1 MRVRAHLPGYRRL
14 QFLASAAVRTGVY
27 TGIALAL
34 IFALWLILANDVPV
48 LEKFALERNI
58 AGAGALAIV
67 ALVPILRFWRLPA
80 NLLTSGLLGWAIM
93 SLAYRLLCI
102 HFAGLAA
109 RNSAT
114 HVFTLGAVVYL
125 IAATV
130 AWIGSCIWKLRDS
143 DASRSHSHI
152 T

>member
-1 MRVRAHLPGYRRL
+1 MQVRAHLPGYRRL
-14 QFLASAAVRTGVY
+14 HFLANAAVLTGVY
-27 TGIALAL
+27 TGVALAL
-34 IFALWLILANDVPV
+34 TFTLWLIVANDFPV
-48 LEKFALERNI
+48 FEKFARERNL
-58 AGAGALAIV
+58 AGAVALAVV
-67 ALVPILRFWRLPA
+67 ALVPILRFWRLPG
-80 NLLTSGLLGWAIM
+80 NLLMSGLLAWAIM

-102 HFAGLAA
+102 HFIGLAA

-130 AWIGSCIWKLRDS
+130 CWIGTCIWKLRES